1 LTLMAMRKR
10 VVRVAVAVMNLTLQQ
25 TQRSMRTSIKSTYI
39 YFLFIKKN
47 TFNRKLREKQKQEY
61 ENLKIEF
68 LNFK

>member
-1 LTLMAMRKR
+1 MTLMAMRKR